1 MRKSIEP
8 QAQDATERCP
18 HPRGSLKSLVT
29 FARCALVISLAAGV
43 GWQWLAAAQ
52 TPAGKPSA
60 TPTAA
65 AIAHKPVHRRK
76 RPSAAHLKAQPAV
89 ASPMAEA
96 PKPPE
101 LPKWPVD
108 DKANPA
114 AVVWDSQGLRIDA
127 ENSSLQQ
134 ILKDVETA
142 TGATVEGDVSDE
154 RVFGAFGP
162 GLARDVLSQLL
173 QGSGYNVLMIGDL
186 GKGAPR
192 EIVLSSRNSG
202 DAQGANKN
210 PSGNGDEDS
219 ADNENEEQQQQQPI
233 MNPVRSGFTPG
244 GPPRTPQQ
252 IMQEMQQ
259 RQQQQQ
265 QGRPT
270 PP

>member
-1 MRKSIEP
+1 MGKSIEP
-8 QAQDATERCP
+8 QAQGAAERCP
-18 HPRGSLKSLVT
+18 APRASLKLLPA
-29 FARCALVISLAAGV
+29 FARCALLLLIAAGV
-43 GWQWLAAAQ
+43 AGQQQSAAQ
-52 TPAGKPSA
+52 TAAGKPTA
-60 TPTAA
+60 TPKAA
-65 AIAHKPVHRRK
+65 AVAHKPAHKRK
-76 RPSAAHLKAQPAV
+76 RPSAAHLKAEAAV
-89 ASPMAEA
+89 AAPVAVEA

-101 LPKWPVD
+101 PPKWPVD
-108 DKANPA
+108 DKAIPA

-142 TGATVEGDVSDE
+142 TGATVEGDVNDE

-173 QGSGYNVLMIGDL
+173 QGTGYNVLMIGDL

-192 EIVLSSRNSG
+192 QIVLSSRNSG
-202 DAQGANKN
+202 DAPGGNKT
-210 PSGNGDEDS
+210 PSANGDDDS
-219 ADNENEEQQQQQPI
+219 ADNDNEEPQQPQQPI

-259 RQQQQQ
+259 RQQQA
-265 QGRPT
+265 RPT

>member
-1 MRKSIEP
+1 MGRLIEP
-8 QAQDATERCP
+8 QSQGAPERCP
-18 HPRGSLKSLVT
+18 QCKASWRSLASL
-29 FARCALVISLAAGV
+29 AQCALVVALTAGLCAQQELAA
-43 GWQWLAAAQ
+43 QA
-52 TPAGKPSA
+52 TAGKPTA
-60 TPTAA
+60 TSKAA
-65 AIAHKPVHRRK
+65 AAGHKAVHK
-76 RPSAAHLKAQPAV
+76 RARLSAAHLKAQAV
-89 ASPMAEA
+89 VAAPIVEA

-142 TGATVEGDVSDE
+142 TGATVEGEVNDE

-173 QGSGYNVLMIGDL
+173 QGSGYNVVMIGDL

-192 EIVLSSRNSG
+192 QIVLSSRNSG
-202 DAQGANKN
+202 DAQGANKTA
-210 PSGNGDEDS
+210 SANGDDDS
-219 ADNENEEQQQQQPI
+219 ADNDNEEQQQQQPI
-233 MNPVRSGFTPG
+233 MSPARSGFTPG

-259 RQQQQQ
+259 RQQQGQP
-265 QGRPT
+265 GRPT

>member
-1 MRKSIEP
+1 MGRLIEP
-8 QAQDATERCP
+8 QSQGAPERCP
-18 HPRGSLKSLVT
+18 RRKGSW
-29 FARCALVISLAAGV
+29 RSLAAVAQCALGV
-43 GWQWLAAAQ
+43 ALAAGMGGPRILAQ
-52 TPAGKPSA
+52 AQAGKPTA
-60 TPTAA
+60 TPATAA
-65 AIAHKPVHRRK
+65 AGHKAVHKRK
-76 RPSAAHLKAQPAV
+76 RPSAAHLKAEAV
-89 ASPMAEA
+89 AAAPVVEA

-108 DKANPA
+108 DKANLA
-114 AVVWDSQGLRIDA
+114 AVIWDSQGLRIDA

-142 TGATVEGDVSDE
+142 TGATVEGDVNDE

-173 QGSGYNVLMIGDL
+173 QGSGYNVVMIGDL

-192 EIVLSSRNSG
+192 QIVLSSRTSG
-202 DAQGANKN
+202 DAQGANKT
-210 PSGNGDEDS
+210 PSGNGDDDS
-219 ADNENEEQQQQQPI
+219 ADNDNEEPQQPQQPF
-233 MNPVRSGFTPG
+233 MNPARSGFTPG

-259 RQQQQQ
+259 RQQQGQP
-265 QGRPT
+265 GRPT